1 MGRGGSFR
9 NDFLEA
15 KVAMVVVGRRGKQ
28 ADEVTA
34 FATRGRVQRTPASF
48 YGSISVYSRSTRA
61 RLPDERKNVGRCVG
75 SVKRLDHDSST
86 FVSKILTLF
95 DRFSSHPCIISNLY
109 LIYDTQAIHYLV
121 AWINFR
127 KCEV

>member
-34 FATRGRVQRTPASF
+34 FTTRGRVQRTPASF

-75 SVKRLDHDSST
+75 SVRSRFIDLRFENSHVVRSFLLSSLYYFKFISYIRYPSYPLPCCLDK
-86 FVSKILTLF
+86 F
-95 DRFSSHPCIISNLY
+95 
-109 LIYDTQAIHYLV
+109 
-121 AWINFR
+121 
-127 KCEV
+127 

>member
-34 FATRGRVQRTPASF
+34 FTTRGRVQRTPASF

-86 FVSKILTLF
+86 FVSKI
-95 DRFSSHPCIISNLY
+95 HPCIISNLY

-127 KCEV
+127 KCEI